1 MSITSL
7 KLFVTLF
14 DITCDVQYI
23 LEKKKMSKK
32 RQNLKKKYK

>member
-23 LEKKKMSKK
+23 LEKKNVEKTSEF
-32 RQNLKKKYK
+32 KKKI